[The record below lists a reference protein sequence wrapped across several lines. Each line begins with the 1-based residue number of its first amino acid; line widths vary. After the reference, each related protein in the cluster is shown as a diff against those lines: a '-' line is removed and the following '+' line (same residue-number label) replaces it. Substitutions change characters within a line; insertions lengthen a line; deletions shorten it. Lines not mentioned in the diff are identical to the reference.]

1 MVGVGLVGTVVV
13 TEGIV
18 VLVTGR
24 TVVVVTGGTVVVGM
38 LGELST
44 FCLSDCIAVMTAA
57 L

>member
-24 TVVVVTGGTVVVGM
+24 TVVVVMDGIVVVGV
-38 LGELST
+38 LGEFST
-44 FCLSDCIAVMTAA
+44 FCLRVCIAVMTAA